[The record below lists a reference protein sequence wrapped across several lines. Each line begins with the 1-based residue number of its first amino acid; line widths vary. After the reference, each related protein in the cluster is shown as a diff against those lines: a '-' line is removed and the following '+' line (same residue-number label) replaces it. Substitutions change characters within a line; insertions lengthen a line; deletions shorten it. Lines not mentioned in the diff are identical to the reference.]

1 MLPCPGADVD
11 DVIGGVH
18 RILVVL
24 HDNER
29 IAEVAQMPQRREQ
42 AVVVPLMQPDA
53 RLIEDVEHAHQPRA
67 DLRREADALSLP
79 ARQRR
84 RRARERQIV
93 ESHIEEKMQPRV
105 NLL

>member
-18 RILVVL
+18 RILVML

-29 IAEVAQMPQRREQ
+29 IAEVTQMPQRREQ